1 LNVNF
6 AKDSQKSLQL
16 LMNTHF
22 PGCLNA
28 DDTRDEFTVSTS
40 RVMGREMDRAIIN
53 AIVNEEKIS

>member
-1 LNVNF
+1 M
-6 AKDSQKSLQL
+6 SLQL